1 MARNFSPADR
11 DDKIEKMGFGFT
23 QEQERFRTKVR
34 AFVEQEIKP
43 RARETTRSTS
53 FPQDLWRQI
62 GEFGL
67 LGIDLPEEYGGQP
80 GDCTMRGIVAEE
92 LGRVDLSLA
101 FTLVPSYG
109 TSLAILCGGSKEQ
122 SEKWI
127 PGLIKGDKL
136 GSIGMTEPD
145 CGSDLSL
152 IRTKARKEGDYYVLN
167 GEKSYVSWGLVADV
181 NWIFARTERD
191 ANPQD
196 MTCFLIP
203 LDLPGIAKSSFPQ
216 MGLHSAGH
224 SSLCLEDVRIPVK
237 YRLGEEGR
245 AFLYAAKVF
254 PQTRMILAL
263 SALGLA
269 QISLE
274 EGIGFAR
281 QRAASGQPLAK
292 LKEISL
298 KIAEDAT
305 LLEAA
310 RWLCY
315 GALRLLDQGER
326 CAKEIAMSKWW
337 CTEVALR
344 VIHNMLLIHGHSGYG
359 TQYPLEQRLRDIIG
373 YEIAEATPQIL
384 KLTICEE
391 ILGKELRPFY

>member
-1 MARNFSPADR
+1 
-11 DDKIEKMGFGFT
+11 MGFGFT
-23 QEQERFRTKVR
+23 EQQERFRTKVR
-34 AFVEQEIKP
+34 HFVEQEIRPKTK
-43 RARETTRSTS
+43 ETTRSTG

-145 CGSDLSL
+145 CGSDLAL
-152 IRTKARKEGDYYVLN
+152 IRTKAKKEGDYYVLN
-167 GEKSYVSWGLVADV
+167 GEKNYVSWGLVADV
-181 NWIFARTERD
+181 SWVFARTEKD
-191 ANPQD
+191 TNPRD

-203 LDLPGIAKSSFPQ
+203 LDLPGIAKSSFSQ
-216 MGLHSAGH
+216 MGLHTIGH
-224 SSLCLEDVRIPVK
+224 SSLCLEDVRIPIE
-237 YRLGEEGR
+237 YRLGEEGT

-254 PQTRMILAL
+254 PHTRMILAL

-269 QISLE
+269 QVSLE
-274 EGIGFAR
+274 EGIDFAR
-281 QRAASGQPLAK
+281 QQVAFGDPLAK
-292 LKEISL
+292 FKGISL

-315 GALRLLDQGER
+315 RTLMSLDQGQR
-326 CAKEIAMSKWW
+326 CAKEVAMSKWW
-337 CTEVALR
+337 CTEVTLR
-344 VIHNMLLIHGHSGYG
+344 IIYNMLLMHGQRGYS

-373 YEIAEATPQIL
+373 FEIAEATPQIL

-391 ILGKELRPFY
+391 ILGKKFRPFC